1 MESARWFPSSP
12 VRIQKSLR
20 VTLAERIWEAVRR
33 VPAGFVA
40 TYGDI
45 ARAVQPRCS
54 PRQVGWALR
63 RAPHGL
69 GLPWH
74 RILAAGGRIALPG
87 EAGLEQRMRL
97 ETEGVRFAGRRV
109 RMEEHRYR
117 EL

>member
-1 MESARWFPSSP
+1 MRAAGLPYTVKAPRPQSEA
-12 VRIQKSLR
+12 Q
-20 VTLAERIWEAVRR
+20 AERIWEAVRR

-45 ARAVQPRCS
+45 ARAVHPPCS